1 MRIDGDEEIEI
12 DINRVEEMIINI
24 ESVKK
29 KGKLNEEVGKSRF
42 EVVDMGED
50 RKIENMVKWCDNERD
65 LKERKKI

>member
-29 KGKLNEEVGKSRF
+29 EGKLNEEVGKSRF